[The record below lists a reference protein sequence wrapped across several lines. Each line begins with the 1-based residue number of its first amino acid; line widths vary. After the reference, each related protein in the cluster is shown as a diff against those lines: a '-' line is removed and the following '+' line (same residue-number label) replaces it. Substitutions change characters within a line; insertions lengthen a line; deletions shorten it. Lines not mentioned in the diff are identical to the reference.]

1 MATENKT
8 IVRRFIEEGVNMGD
22 AAVIDQYVAAESLKQ
37 HIQQLRAAF
46 PDFRF
51 TIKEQLANATGNVV
65 VARLKGHGTHCGAY
79 AGILPTGTEVTVPG
93 LVIYWLADGKIVDH
107 MSQADTLGL
116 VDKIEAL
123 AAPAHA
129 CA

>member
-1 MATENKT
+1 MMTDNKT

-79 AGILPTGTEVTVPG
+79 SGIPPTGMEVTVPG

-116 VDKIEAL
+116 VGKFDTV
-123 AAPAHA
+123 AAPAGA
-129 CA
+129 